1 MNKKQIQEERTRGF
15 FVEATKNILRS
26 EGVKG
31 ISVRSIADAAGYSF
45 ATLYNYFRDVREL
58 IFICVGDFRQ
68 EASEWITQ
76 KTIVAEP
83 GLPRIEALAMAYADY
98 FVEYPG
104 IFQLFFIE
112 KLNEISNS
120 QQTAGLVYNF
130 LSDLCTTDCEVAT
143 ASGQLGNEELKD
155 RIELINNLVAGALLF
170 YLNRISPP
178 SYTDFRTSLQKQ
190 VAMIV
195 QGKG

>member
-1 MNKKQIQEERTRGF
+1 MDKKQIQEERTRGY

-76 KTIVAEP
+76 KTMAAKP

-143 ASGQLGNEELKD
+143 VSGQLGNEELKH